1 MALPPNA
8 NPDDAVPVLVSV
20 KAVDPAIYP
29 FYGHVTLNPAQSL
42 TTALTPD
49 AVVVS
54 DGVLLRLGAHIGDS
68 VKIGGQYFRIVAE
81 VTNEPDRM
89 TGSINVGPRV
99 MISRE
104 GLERTGL
111 LVPGSRA
118 SERFLF
124 KVPVTMKIEDVRAAL
139 TKALRSGRMDAAA
152 I

>member
-1 MALPPNA
+1 MACTDA

-20 KAVDPAIYP
+20 KAVDPAMYP
-29 FYGHVTLNPAQSL
+29 FYGDVTLDPARTL
-42 TTALTPD
+42 KTALTPD

-99 MISRE
+99 MISRD

-124 KVPVTMKIEDVRAAL
+124 KVPVARD
-139 TKALRSGRMDAAA
+139 
-152 I
+152 